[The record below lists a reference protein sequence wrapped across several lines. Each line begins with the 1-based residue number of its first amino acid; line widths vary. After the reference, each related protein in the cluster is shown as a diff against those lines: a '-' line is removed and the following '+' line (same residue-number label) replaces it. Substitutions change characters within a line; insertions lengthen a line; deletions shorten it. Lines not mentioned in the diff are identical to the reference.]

1 MLSSK
6 DTTDDIELE
15 SQPKPHDVA
24 QQEISIPGN
33 VNSLQQLEDI
43 PKEYLN
49 INQVCCEICAYLVHF
64 FMCLNNY
71 IICYHISNTMLF
83 IYYYHIL
90 LSFFKHGAVCT
101 LSSL

>member
-33 VNSLQQLEDI
+33 VNSLQQLENI
-43 PKEYLN
+43 PEEYLN
-49 INQVCCEICAYLVHF
+49 INQVCFSCVYNILCISFA
-64 FMCLNNY
+64 
-71 IICYHISNTMLF
+71 HISFFLF
-83 IYYYHIL
+83 TFDL
-90 LSFFKHGAVCT
+90 
-101 LSSL
+101 